1 MPGKGSLPNCMGKT
15 GVTEKNWRA
24 DGRFFSLEERIKH
37 AIVPPKLYLSNLVW
51 RRLRKGE
58 KELHLLDSLVEPGR
72 TTIDIGA
79 NKGVYSYALS
89 KLSREV
95 LAFEPNPKMFQIL
108 DRSVPANVRTFEV
121 ALSNDDG
128 TAELILPVQRSG
140 RFSNQGATLQ
150 SKKLD
155 GDKEFSVW
163 PVAQKKLDS
172 FDCRDVSFIKIDVE
186 GFELEVLEGAQ
197 ETLAREKPVM
207 LIEIDAHHAKRP
219 VDEAIGIVRG
229 YGYDCYYVSRSS
241 LRHYSQFE
249 HDTARSHTDNFIFFP
264 VG

>member
-1 MPGKGSLPNCMGKT
+1 MAASD
-15 GVTEKNWRA
+15 WQS
-24 DGRFFSLEERIKH
+24 DGRFYSLEERIKY
-37 AIVPPKLYLSNLVW
+37 ALVPPRLYLSNLTW

-58 KELHLLDSLVEPGR
+58 KELRLLGNLVEPGR
-72 TTIDIGA
+72 VTIDIGA

-108 DRSVPANVRTFEV
+108 SRSVPANVRTFEI
-121 ALSNDDG
+121 ALSNGDG

-163 PVAQKKLDS
+163 PVEQRTLDS
-172 FDCRDVSFIKIDVE
+172 YDCRDVAFLLSDVD
-186 GFELEVLEGAQ
+186 GGELEVLEGAR
-197 ETLAREKPVM
+197 ETLARERPVM
-207 LIEIDAHHAKRP
+207 LVEIDAHHAKRP
-219 VDEAIGIVRG
+219 VDDAIGIVRG

-241 LRHYSQFE
+241 LRHYSQFAG
-249 HDTARSHTDNFIFFP
+249 DTARTHTDNFIFFP